1 MTRQKQTLFAA
12 VTSTAC
18 AVVWLVNYVLD
29 VALKAA
35 APGQTVL
42 HALCTVVWAAS
53 AALWWTRW
61 HGSRR
66 SGKDAQAS

>member
-1 MTRQKQTLFAA
+1 VTKRKQTLFAA

-18 AVVWLVNYVLD
+18 AVVWLANYVLD

-42 HALCTVVWAAS
+42 HALCTAAWAVS
-53 AALWWTRW
+53 ATLWWIRW
-61 HGSRR
+61 HTSRR
-66 SGKDAQAS
+66 SGKDAQTL